1 MLPKVNFPLWLSGEK
16 ERRQQT
22 LFALLTRCP
31 EEWRCAAK
39 LAAMCYCIAEKYTCT
54 KKNNLCK
61 CRWGITST
69 TSCRLAQGS
78 KRCTPQHHTPK
89 TETTQWQ
96 NFARRS
102 NKSPWAC
109 NLINQR
115 CCCWRKTLHLSSK
128 VEGRICMVIFVEM
141 QTPPL
146 GLRDWFWSY
155 RVIQVPTPLS
165 QPQWVC
171 VLVRH
176 KKKVP
181 EFYST

>member
-1 MLPKVNFPLWLSGEK
+1 MKFTEALEQLVMISSDANTSYRSFSLTVNAPQSKFSSLSGEK

-78 KRCTPQHHTPK
+78 KRCTPQH
-89 TETTQWQ
+89 
-96 NFARRS
+96 R
-102 NKSPWAC
+102 
-109 NLINQR
+109 
-115 CCCWRKTLHLSSK
+115 TLLKLRLLSD
-128 VEGRICMVIFVEM
+128 RISLGDRIKA
-141 QTPPL
+141 L
-146 GLRDWFWSY
+146 GL
-155 RVIQVPTPLS
+155 VI
-165 QPQWVC
+165 
-171 VLVRH
+171 
-176 KKKVP
+176 
-181 EFYST
+181 